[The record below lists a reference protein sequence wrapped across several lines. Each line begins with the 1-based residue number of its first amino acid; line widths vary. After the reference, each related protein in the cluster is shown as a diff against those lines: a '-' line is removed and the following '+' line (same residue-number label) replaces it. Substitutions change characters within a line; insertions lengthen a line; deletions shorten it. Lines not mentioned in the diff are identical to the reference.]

1 MKLKRSTL
9 WLMAITMAVCGSL
22 LLLTSKH
29 TPDNATRAKRLG
41 EMQGI
46 VIRYDNPSNF
56 YIPPFLPEDAH
67 IPTVEMKAVR
77 PEAVEH
83 ALYGI
88 ENALKKYPP
97 GFMDKLIKAIFICGD
112 MTIAGASAGGT
123 YGPAWVL
130 LAAPVGI
137 GPDGIRLT
145 CRMGVHHELSSFVYL
160 RGDNAARWR
169 KMEPKDWR
177 FSTTPDTQI
186 QRDKATPPNPATGF
200 LSSYGATTP
209 ENDFN
214 VYAEKMMTELPA
226 VMRLSKL
233 HPIVAKKAA
242 FVRECYMAIDP
253 RMGAVLAEP

>member
-1 MKLKRSTL
+1 MT
-9 WLMAITMAVCGSL
+9 VCGGL
-22 LLLTSKH
+22 LLLKSKH
-29 TPDNATRAKRLG
+29 TPNNTAHAKRLG

-46 VIRYDNPSNF
+46 VISYDNPSNF
-56 YIPPFLPEDAH
+56 YIPPFLPEDAQ
-67 IPTVEMKAVR
+67 IPTVKMKAVQ

-83 ALYGI
+83 ALNGI
-88 ENALKKYPP
+88 EAALKKYPL

-112 MTIAGASAGGT
+112 MTIAGAPAGGT

-137 GPDGIRLT
+137 GPDGIQLT

-160 RGDNAARWR
+160 RGDNAVRWR
-169 KMEPKDWR
+169 EMEPNDWH
-177 FSTTPDTQI
+177 FATTPETQI
-186 QRDKATPPNPATGF
+186 QRDKAAPPNPATGF

-214 VYAEKMMTELPA
+214 VYAEKMMTELPT
-226 VMRLSKL
+226 VMRFSKL

-242 FVRECYMAIDP
+242 FVRECYIAIDP